1 MTHTEVFNMI
11 MSVGFPAA
19 YNHFPEDTA
28 KAPPFICYYYPA
40 SDDFLAD
47 NYNYVKKEQLYIELY
62 TAEKDFTAEE
72 TLEAV
77 LRQNEMVYSRTETY
91 IDSEKMYLEL
101 YTMEVYIDG

>member
-1 MTHTEVFNMI
+1 MTHNEVFSMI

-62 TAEKDFTAEE
+62 TAYKDFTAEQALE
-72 TLEAV
+72 TV
-77 LRQNEMVYSRTETY
+77 LRQNEMVYSRAETY

>member
-1 MTHTEVFNMI
+1 MTHNEVFSMI

-19 YNHFPEDTA
+19 YNHFRKDTE
-28 KAPPFICYYYPA
+28 KAPPFICYYYPSSA
-40 SDDFLAD
+40 DFIAD

-77 LRQNEMVYSRTETY
+77 LRQNEMVYDRTETY